1 MPTISLKILTFSVF
15 CLFCFFGY
23 YLIKAT
29 HEESDQREMAERIII
44 RERALR
50 EDAEQ
55 LAGNLQRL
63 DQAKNQ
69 FMLSTQ
75 HHLRSPLTVIQG
87 YLSLIEEG
95 VYGKINKKVA
105 QKVHNALAESQKLIK
120 VVNDLLDMAKYQ
132 MNENTVER
140 QTSNIVAILR
150 DVISD
155 LFQTAGKKN
164 LKLDYQDSGQLPSV
178 VINAKGIR
186 EALYNIIDNAIKYTE
201 QGGVTVRSELINT
214 NILIS
219 ITDTGIGMEEID
231 RLGLFKRTFERGDKA
246 KAINTT
252 GKGIG
257 LYLSAQMV
265 LANGGNIWVMSKG
278 RGSGTTFY
286 IELPIAD
293 SKAVTPPSV
302 PTKSEKIDQ
311 LYESANL
318 SKPE

>member
-1 MPTISLKILTFSVF
+1 M
-15 CLFCFFGY
+15 
-23 YLIKAT
+23 
-29 HEESDQREMAERIII
+29 
-44 RERALR
+44 
-50 EDAEQ
+50 
-55 LAGNLQRL
+55 
-63 DQAKNQ
+63 
-69 FMLSTQ
+69 
-75 HHLRSPLTVIQG
+75 
-87 YLSLIEEG
+87 
-95 VYGKINKKVA
+95 
-105 QKVHNALAESQKLIK
+105 
-120 VVNDLLDMAKYQ
+120 
-132 MNENTVER
+132 
-140 QTSNIVAILR
+140 
-150 DVISD
+150 
-155 LFQTAGKKN
+155 
-164 LKLDYQDSGQLPSV
+164 
-178 VINAKGIR
+178 
-186 EALYNIIDNAIKYTE
+186 
-201 QGGVTVRSELINT
+201 TVRSELINT